1 MFEPV
6 IFGLTALQ
14 FKELGMALITPS
26 LAFVFLFLL
35 ALPLKKLPF
44 LDLADDYRPPSWV
57 LPIFALGSLS
67 VCCYCLATP
76 LTVETTAS
84 DQDLRR
90 GIYER
95 ETTIL

>member
-57 LPIFALGSLS
+57 WR
-67 VCCYCLATP
+67 